1 MYEPDR
7 KDIGYNLDDKLL
19 FLQQPAHCWSHF
31 EKKSETADY
40 SMFRTCILTL
50 LNVETYP
57 VKQLQNKDAQVLKR
71 VCG

>member
-7 KDIGYNLDDKLL
+7 KDIGYNLDDKLPFYSNQHIVGL
-19 FLQQPAHCWSHF
+19 IL
-31 EKKSETADY
+31 KKSETADY